1 MKNTQLTKSEEE
13 LMKLF
18 WNSKVPLTSVEILE
32 STKEYS
38 WNGNYLHVMLRKLL
52 NKGMIRV
59 CGTLQYGNQYARQ
72 FESAIMPEEY
82 GANLIVTKGLVNSI
96 SAVTVAL
103 ANTSNNIDKE
113 ELITQLE
120 EIIEKMKAE

>member
-1 MKNTQLTKSEEE
+1 MKNTHLTKSEEE

-72 FESAIMPEEY
+72 FEPAIMPEEY